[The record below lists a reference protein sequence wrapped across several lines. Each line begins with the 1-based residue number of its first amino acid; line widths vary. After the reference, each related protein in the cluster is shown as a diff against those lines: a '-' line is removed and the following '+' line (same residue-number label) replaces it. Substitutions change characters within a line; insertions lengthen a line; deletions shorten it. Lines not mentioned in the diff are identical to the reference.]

1 MIIVIIDACRNNPF
15 EGKERGW
22 GSVNLAPLF
31 APKGTLIAYST
42 SPGEKADDFGMDGHS
57 VYTGALL
64 KHLKEGPASE
74 ALQEGWSEAEVCAE
88 EYAAP
93 RKPLR
98 LQRGRACR
106 SVAPLRRAI
115 WKSKMRVYYASMRST
130 ASRGT
135 STM

>member
-1 MIIVIIDACRNNPF
+1 MNFLIISSQNSDTMRQAFYTSPDKELHETKCKMIIVIIDACRNNPF

-74 ALQEGWSEAEVCAE
+74 ALREG
-88 EYAAP
+88 
-93 RKPLR
+93 
-98 LQRGRACR
+98 
-106 SVAPLRRAI
+106 
-115 WKSKMRVYYASMRST
+115 
-130 ASRGT
+130 
-135 STM
+135 